1 MAIAKRYSIMKY
13 NNKEQQN
20 EIDATASA
28 PEKTG
33 EQISLFY
40 KKTIA
45 IIRDNSNLEWG
56 SIEKILFE
64 EGYQI
69 FSFDIS
75 FDFNFTKLERLSR
88 DLTIMD
94 IKNPGLLNIALA
106 QVPAVSGAVI
116 ITDREDIT
124 FAAQL
129 PCRGFKFF
137 LVEPFSR
144 NKLFGLIEN
153 SLKYTESVVDNIEGN
168 ILRSINST
176 ANISTINIRTFARI
190 LVNEIT
196 SKIKVDYASCILKNP
211 DNNQYSIMAKYG
223 TPEFNWDNIYREAVK
238 SKKTIVVGKVFSPF
252 DYYDHLPDV
261 FANVSM
267 VWLPVTIEGRIL
279 GIVNLVKEE
288 PSIPFRNNDIEFARI
303 IISRNSTAL
312 EHLSLSNRLKKQ
324 QKKSDELK
332 GLLIDVYKAQIDE
345 RRRMAAEIHDG
356 VAQWLTG
363 AAFDIETTGKLLADE
378 RYSEA
383 AKSLDYIKNLM
394 HNSVRELRRAIAGL
408 RAQPLVEHGFI
419 GAIKQSISSLEREN
433 INCSFEVI
441 GDMPALNNIAIESN
455 IYWIVQEVL
464 TNVRKHADAD
474 NVSVTIESDEKNLTI
489 YVKDDGRG
497 FDPDNIVRSGTG
509 MDKIGLLGMQ
519 DRAKLISGDLTIK
532 SAPGKGTTCCLTIP
546 LKI

>member
-1 MAIAKRYSIMKY
+1 MAVLKRYSIMKY
-13 NNKEQQN
+13 NKKEQQN
-20 EIDATASA
+20 HINAADSA
-28 PEKTG
+28 PEKSG
-33 EQISLFY
+33 EQISLSY

-45 IIRDNSNLEWG
+45 IIRDNTNLEWG
-56 SIEKILFE
+56 SVEKILFE
-64 EGYQI
+64 DGYQV

-75 FDFNFTKLERLSR
+75 YDFNFTKLERLSR
-88 DLTIMD
+88 DLTILD
-94 IKNPGLLNIALA
+94 IQNPGLLNIALA
-106 QVPAVSGAVI
+106 QVPAVTAAI
-116 ITDREDIT
+116 IISDREDIT

-144 NKLFGLIEN
+144 NKLFSLIDN
-153 SLKYTESVVDNIEGN
+153 SFKYTENVVDNIEGN
-168 ILRSINST
+168 ILKSVNAT
-176 ANISTINIRTFARI
+176 ANISTVNIKTFARI

-196 SKIKVDYASCILKNP
+196 ARINMEYASCILKKP
-211 DNNQYSIMAKYG
+211 DNNQYSVMAKYG
-223 TPEFNWDNIYREAVK
+223 SPEFNWDSIYRQAVK
-238 SKKTIVVGKVFSPF
+238 SKKPIVVGKVFSPF
-252 DYYDHLPDV
+252 DYYDQLPDI

-267 VWLPVTIEGRIL
+267 VWLPITLEGRIL
-279 GIVNLVKEE
+279 GIINMVKED
-288 PSIPFRNNDIEFARI
+288 STIPFRNNDIEFARI
-303 IISRNSTAL
+303 VISRNSTSL
-312 EHLSLSNRLKKQ
+312 EHLSLSNQLKKQ

-363 AAFDIETTGKLLADE
+363 AAFDIETTGKLLADK

-419 GAIKQSISSLEREN
+419 GAIKQSIFNLEREN
-433 INCSFEVI
+433 INCTFDVI
-441 GDMPALNNIAIESN
+441 GEMPALNNIAIESN
-455 IYWIVQEVL
+455 IYWIVQEIL
-464 TNVRKHADAD
+464 TNVRKHADAA
-474 NVSVTIESDEKNLTI
+474 NVAVTIESNEKNLTI
-489 YVKDDGRG
+489 YIKDDGRG
-497 FDPDNIVRSGTG
+497 FDPDHIVRSGTS

-546 LKI
+546 LKL